1 MATDGDASSYADINV
16 AICRLLGLDST
27 KVQELDVFVRPGRYP
42 EVRVQW
48 VPVRALDHTQAAVI
62 ERFELRPKA

>member
-1 MATDGDASSYADINV
+1 MATDEGAQNLVEINV

-27 KVQELDVFVRPGRYP
+27 KVQELDVCVRPGQYP

-48 VPVRALDHTQAAVI
+48 VPVRALDHTQTAVI
-62 ERFELRPKA
+62 KRFELRPKA

>member
-1 MATDGDASSYADINV
+1 MATDEGAQNLVEINV

-27 KVQELDVFVRPGRYP
+27 KVQELDVFVRPCSYP
-42 EVRVQW
+42 EVRVKW
-48 VPVRALDHTQAAVI
+48 RPVRGLDHTEAAVI